1 MSDHIQF
8 WLNSAGRFPL
18 LPKSELIRL
27 AKKRDTFE
35 VGSAGYIKIINKIC
49 EHNLKLVPNIVRK
62 YLSKRA
68 GLSMSSEVA
77 SDLLQQGYIGLRR
90 AAEKYDG
97 KRGFTFSTYAHSWI
111 YQAMTRWHNSSD
123 RTIYV
128 PENSITELLYR
139 RRHGRPSD
147 NKNGRI
153 ASDIIAAAAHSIAIS
168 SLDKQAGDDED
179 ATLMDLMNEDNRI
192 ISRHSEPEGRQILEL
207 RELMAECGIRPKV
220 QDVVLLYAK
229 RPRMS
234 IVAAK
239 VQMTQKHCQNVY
251 GVAVRTMKEHVAAK
265 EAAKR
270 ERIAVRMKYTQ
281 PH

>member
-1 MSDHIQF
+1 MSDPIQS
-8 WLNSAGRFPL
+8 WLNNAGRFPL

-27 AKKRDTFE
+27 AKKRDTLE
-35 VGSAGYIKIINKIC
+35 EGSAAYIKVINKIC

-68 GLSMSSEVA
+68 GLSMNSEVA

-111 YQAMTRWHNSSD
+111 YQAMTRWHNSCD
-123 RTIYV
+123 RTIYI

-139 RRHGRPSD
+139 RRHGHPSSH
-147 NKNGRI
+147 KNGRI
-153 ASDIIAAAAHSIAIS
+153 ASDIIDAAARSIEMT
-168 SLDKQAGDDED
+168 SLDKQSGDDED
-179 ATLMDLMNEDNRI
+179 NTLLELISEENRI
-192 ISRHSEPEGRQILEL
+192 FPRASQPEGRSLLEL
-207 RELMAECGIRPKV
+207 KDLMAECGIRPVV
-220 QDVVLLYAK
+220 QDVVILYTQ

-239 VQMTQKHCQNVY
+239 VKMTQKHCQNVY
-251 GVAVRTMKEHVAAK
+251 GLAIRTMKEHVAAK

-270 ERIAVRMKYTQ
+270 ESIAVIMKYNQ